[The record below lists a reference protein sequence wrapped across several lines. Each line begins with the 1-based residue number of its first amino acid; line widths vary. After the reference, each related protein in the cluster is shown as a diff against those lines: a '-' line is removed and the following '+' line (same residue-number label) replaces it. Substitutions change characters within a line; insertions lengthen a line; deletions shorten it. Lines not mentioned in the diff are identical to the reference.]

1 MLYFS
6 YQTYSSQKKNSAFV
20 IYGRAFIENINNNRK
35 LLCFLGKHHNLEF
48 LEFEL
53 RDYKSY
59 SRSPSYDRILCLKS
73 CEMWNETR
81 WIYKSI
87 QFKYICQDVY
97 SSVLVF
103 QSFKNCLV
111 SETLSIWNHSNE
123 IITKNCWK
131 GNGYC
136 PAFLCLTWWSS
147 PGIFFIQTHTLVA

>member
-59 SRSPSYDRILCLKS
+59 SRSPSYVK
-73 CEMWNETR
+73 CEMKPDEYIKAFTLNTFVKM
-81 WIYKSI
+81 YI
-87 QFKYICQDVY
+87 QV
-97 SSVLVF
+97 
-103 QSFKNCLV
+103 CLFSKV
-111 SETLSIWNHSNE
+111 SKI
-123 IITKNCWK
+123 
-131 GNGYC
+131 
-136 PAFLCLTWWSS
+136 A
-147 PGIFFIQTHTLVA
+147 